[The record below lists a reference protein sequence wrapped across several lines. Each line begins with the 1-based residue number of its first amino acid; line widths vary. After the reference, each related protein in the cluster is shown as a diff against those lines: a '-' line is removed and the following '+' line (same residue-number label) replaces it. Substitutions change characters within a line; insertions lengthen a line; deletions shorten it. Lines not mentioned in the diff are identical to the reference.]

1 MLNGTKAVSLRW
13 AIPAAVAC
21 AAVSAALFAAQPAH
35 ADQVDEYNSSVP
47 VGNFSRIAGATALD
61 TNAKIVSKYIADQ
74 GANYDK
80 KNVILVTKDLYHDA
94 LSASA
99 LAGQLNC
106 PIVLTGSTKL
116 SAQSADAISGIN
128 GIKVSDKDKSPT
140 ALKALNKAQRKT
152 NKETNTTLTVWI
164 VGGEKVVY
172 KQVEKDLAE
181 LTQHTGVK
189 YEIKRIAGDYASDT
203 SLKVAETIESLKK
216 AKLADN
222 KKEFAGNAA
231 VEYKTCYVATSADYF
246 DALSISSMADA
257 GKTPIF
263 LTNSMNK
270 LDQKALDQIK
280 KDGYNAV
287 AIVGGPNAVDPSVD
301 AALRGAGVGVVTRV
315 FGETGY
321 DTSREFARTVV
332 NGRVDDHGNKVAS
345 NITLATGWGYQDAMS
360 AAPLAAKAG
369 SPVLIA
375 DDTNYTA
382 ALDVIKAMKDK
393 DLRIQKGTI
402 FGGKS
407 VVSETVRLAF
417 EDAISDLKVTLT
429 DADGKVMNAG
439 EDGDP
444 VSHMWFHNADLE
456 HKDAAQETVYFN
468 QKEGAWYL
476 VRATD
481 YTTLKDVMNK
491 ALKDVQKDT
500 LADYVVNLG
509 SGKDAV
515 SFNGYLLE
523 NGQKFAGVAG
533 DGHSADPGHDE
544 QLALKAKYKELKA
557 RAVAFQKLLKADLTE
572 QLYAQLDAFN
582 SDTYFGYLGTD
593 KGAQLKK
600 HFTDIKNIKEN
611 PAKDAKAKADALKT
625 AYTAVQGLLKEGSV
639 GGDLNAADDAV
650 AHDNLTAFATGNTIL
665 KAQNYSDQLDAVDY
679 LLHANADQA
688 KKQRWDDHTFKLAD
702 PTDPKTFAPCL
713 AYQYYTVKI
722 DGASAT
728 VKPTTAQVTAA
739 SQALTAAIDA
749 AKDTD
754 PMKFATYLDAKFV
767 GADTQFYK
775 ATDKA
780 RLLQG
785 VTTEDFF
792 KPEALVSHLP
802 ADVSS
807 ITFGVYKPQK

>member
-35 ADQVDEYNSSVP
+35 ADEYDSSVP

-128 GIKVSDKDKSPT
+128 GIKVSDKDLSPT
-140 ALKALNKAQRKT
+140 KIKDKNKVQRKT
-152 NKETNTTLTVWI
+152 NKDANTTLTVWI

-257 GKTPIF
+257 EKTPIF

-301 AALRGAGVGVVTRV
+301 AALRGAGVGIVTRV

-332 NGRVDDHGNKVAS
+332 NANNAKHTV
-345 NITLATGWGYQDAMS
+345 TLATGWGYQDAMS

-393 DLRIQKGTI
+393 DKRIQNGTI

-444 VSHMWFHNADLE
+444 VSHMWFHNAKLA
-456 HKDAAQETVYFN
+456 HKTDAQETVYFN

-481 YTTLKDVMNK
+481 YTTLKDVMNT
-491 ALKDVQKDT
+491 ALPGVQDNI

-515 SFNGYLLE
+515 SFNGYLLK

-533 DGHSADPGHDE
+533 DGHSANPGHDE
-544 QLALKAKYKELKA
+544 VLALKAKYKELDTRLK
-557 RAVAFQKLLKADLTE
+557 AFQKLLNAAVTP

-593 KGAQLKK
+593 KGAELKK
-600 HFTDIKNIKEN
+600 HFTNIKNIKEN
-611 PAKDAKAKADALKT
+611 PAKLPNVKDQELNAE
-625 AYTAVQGLLKEGSV
+625 YTAVHGLLKD
-639 GGDLNAADDAV
+639 GGTDAA
-650 AHDNLTAFATGNTIL
+650 NNTIL
-665 KAQNYSDQLDAVDY
+665 KAQNYQDQLDAVDY
-679 LLHANADQA
+679 SLHDYGKESHVDQA
-688 KKQRWDDHTFKLAD
+688 KKARWDKFTFKLAD
-702 PTDPKTFAPCL
+702 TTTFAPCL

-728 VKPTTAQVTAA
+728 VKPTTDQVTAA
-739 SQALTAAIDA
+739 KTALDGAIAAA
-749 AKDTD
+749 ANTD

-767 GADTQFYK
+767 GADTQFYN

>member
-21 AAVSAALFAAQPAH
+21 AAVSAALFAAQPAQ
-35 ADQVDEYNSSVP
+35 ADEYDSSVP

-74 GANYDK
+74 GTNYDK

-99 LAGQLNC
+99 LAGQLDC

-128 GIKVSDKDKSPT
+128 GLKVSDKDLSP
-140 ALKALNKAQRKT
+140 KQIKEHNKNQRKT
-152 NKETNTTLTVWI
+152 NKDANTTLTVWI

-181 LTQHTGVK
+181 LSKHTGVK

-216 AKLADN
+216 AQKADS
-222 KKEFAGNAA
+222 KKDFAGNAEA
-231 VEYKTCYVATSADYF
+231 QSKTCYVATSADYF
-246 DALSISSMADA
+246 DALSISSMADKE
-257 GKTPIF
+257 KTPIF

-280 KDGYNAV
+280 KDGYNTV
-287 AIVGGPNAVDPSVD
+287 TIVGGPNAVDSSVD
-301 AALRGAGVGVVTRV
+301 AALRSAGVGSVTRV

-332 NGRVDDHGNKVAS
+332 NAGQQK
-345 NITLATGWGYQDAMS
+345 ITLATGWGYQDAMS
-360 AAPLAAKAG
+360 AAPLAAKTG
-369 SPVLIA
+369 NPVLIA

-382 ALDVIKAMKDK
+382 ALDVVKAIKDK
-393 DLRIQKGTI
+393 DKSIESGTI

-417 EDAISDLKVTLT
+417 EDAISDLKVTLL
-429 DADGKVMNAG
+429 DADGNVINQG
-439 EDGDP
+439 GPEDKA
-444 VSHMWFHNADLE
+444 SHMWFRNADLK
-456 HKDAAQETVYFN
+456 HTTNNAQETVYFN

-481 YTTLKDVMNK
+481 YTTLSDVMNN
-491 ALKDVQKDT
+491 AVVNVETDT

-515 SFNGYLLE
+515 SFNGYLMK
-523 NGQKFAGVAG
+523 NGLQFKGVAG
-533 DGHSADPGHDE
+533 DGHSADPSHDE
-544 QLALKAKYKELKA
+544 QLALKAKYKELDTRLK
-557 RAVAFQKLLKADLTE
+557 AFQKLLTAEVTP

-582 SDTYFGYLGTD
+582 TDTYFGYLGDTNGG
-593 KGAQLKK
+593 KLKQL
-600 HFTDIKNIKEN
+600 FIDIKNIKEN
-611 PAKDAKAKADALKT
+611 PDKDAKAKAEGLKT
-625 AYTAVQGLLKEGSV
+625 AYTAVQGLLKD
-639 GGDLNAADDAV
+639 GGTDAA
-650 AHDNLTAFATGNTIL
+650 TNTIL
-665 KAQNYSDQLDAVDY
+665 KAQNYQDQLDAVDY
-679 LLHANADQA
+679 NLRGANDGTPE
-688 KKQRWDDHTFKLAD
+688 KTRWDKHTFKLAGN
-702 PTDPKTFAPCL
+702 PQTDKFVPCL

-728 VKPTTAQVTAA
+728 VKPTTDQVTAA
-739 SQALTAAIDA
+739 HNALDGAIAAA
-749 AKDTD
+749 AATD
-754 PMKFATYLDAKFV
+754 PMKFATYLAPKFV
-767 GADTQFYK
+767 GEDTQFYK
-775 ATDKA
+775 STDKA

>member
-21 AAVSAALFAAQPAH
+21 AAVSAALFAAQPAQ
-35 ADQVDEYNSSVP
+35 ADEYDSSVP
-47 VGNFSRIAGATALD
+47 VGNFSRIAGASALD
-61 TNAKIVSKYIADQ
+61 TNAKIVSKYVKDYA
-74 GANYDK
+74 ANYDK

-99 LAGQLNC
+99 LAGQLDC

-128 GIKVSDKDKSPT
+128 GLKVSDKDMSP
-140 ALKALNKAQRKT
+140 KQIKEHNKATRKA
-152 NKETNTTLTVWI
+152 NKDTNTTLTVWI

-181 LTQHTGVK
+181 LSKHTGVK

-216 AKLADN
+216 AQKADS
-222 KKEFAGNAA
+222 KKDFAGNAA

-280 KDGYNAV
+280 KDGYNSV
-287 AIVGGPNAVDPSVD
+287 TIVGGPNAVDSSVD
-301 AALRGAGVGVVTRV
+301 AALRNAGVGSVTRV

-332 NGRVDDHGNKVAS
+332 NAGKNK
-345 NITLATGWGYQDAMS
+345 ITLATGWGYQDAMS
-360 AAPLAAKAG
+360 AAPLAAKTG
-369 SPVLIA
+369 NPVLIA

-382 ALDVIKAMKDK
+382 ALDVVKAIKDK
-393 DLRIQKGTI
+393 DKSIESGTI

-417 EDAISDLKVTLT
+417 EDAISDLKVTLL
-429 DADGKVMNAG
+429 DADGNVMNAG

-444 VSHMWFHNADLE
+444 VSHMWFHNAALK
-456 HKDAAQETVYFN
+456 HTAGNQETVYFN

-481 YTTLKDVMNK
+481 YTTLKDVMNE

-523 NGQKFAGVAG
+523 TGQQFKGVAG

-544 QLALKAKYKELKA
+544 QLALKAKYKELKT

-582 SDTYFGYLGTD
+582 SDTYFKYLGDD
-593 KGAQLKK
+593 KGAQLKNR
-600 HFTDIKNIKEN
+600 FINIKNINEN
-611 PAKDAKAKADALKT
+611 VEKKAETKAADLKRE
-625 AYTAVQGLLKEGSV
+625 YTAVHELLKDGEV
-639 GGDLNAADDAV
+639 GDDLNAADADV
-650 AHDNLTAFATGNTIL
+650 ANTNLKNFAEANTIL
-665 KAQNYSDQLDAVDY
+665 KAQKYKDQLDAVDY
-679 LLHANADQA
+679 SLHANADQA
-688 KKQRWDDHTFKLAD
+688 KKALWDKFTFKLAE
-702 PTDPKTFAPCL
+702 PATAFAPCL

-728 VKPTTAQVTAA
+728 VKPTTDQVN
-739 SQALTAAIDA
+739 A
-749 AKDTD
+749 AKTALDGAIAAAANTD

>member
-21 AAVSAALFAAQPAH
+21 AAVSAALFAAQPAQ
-35 ADQVDEYNSSVP
+35 ADEYDSSVP
-47 VGNFSRIAGATALD
+47 VGNFSRIAGASALD
-61 TNAKIVSKYIADQ
+61 TNAKIVSKYVKDYA
-74 GANYDK
+74 ANYDK

-99 LAGQLNC
+99 LAGQLDC

-128 GIKVSDKDKSPT
+128 GLKVSDKDMSP
-140 ALKALNKAQRKT
+140 KQIKEHNKATRKA
-152 NKETNTTLTVWI
+152 NKDTNTTLTVWI

-181 LTQHTGVK
+181 LSKHTGVK

-216 AKLADN
+216 AQKADS
-222 KKEFAGNAA
+222 KKDFAGNAA

-280 KDGYNAV
+280 KDGYNSV
-287 AIVGGPNAVDPSVD
+287 TIVGGPNAVDSSVD
-301 AALRGAGVGVVTRV
+301 AALRNAGVGSVTRV

-332 NGRVDDHGNKVAS
+332 NAGQQK
-345 NITLATGWGYQDAMS
+345 ITLATGWGYQDAMS
-360 AAPLAAKAG
+360 AAPLAAKTG
-369 SPVLIA
+369 NPVLIA

-382 ALDVIKAMKDK
+382 ALDVVKAIKDK
-393 DLRIQKGTI
+393 DKSIESGTI

-417 EDAISDLKVTLT
+417 EDAISDLKVTLL
-429 DADGKVMNAG
+429 DADGNVMNAG

-444 VSHMWFHNADLE
+444 VSHMWFRNKDLT
-456 HKDAAQETVYFN
+456 HTKTAQETVYFN

-476 VRATD
+476 LRATD
-481 YTTLKDVMNK
+481 YTTLKDVMEK

-515 SFNGYLLE
+515 SFNGYLLD
-523 NGQKFAGVAG
+523 NAQQFKGVAG

-544 QLALKAKYKELKA
+544 QLALKAKYKELKTS
-557 RAVAFQKLLKADLTE
+557 AVKFQKLLKATVSE

-582 SDTYFGYLGTD
+582 TDTYFKYLGDD
-593 KGAQLKK
+593 KGAELKT
-600 HFTDIKNIKEN
+600 HFVNIKNIKEN
-611 PAKDAKAKADALKT
+611 VEKVAATKARELNT
-625 AYTAVQGLLKEGSV
+625 EYTKVQDLLKD
-639 GGDLNAADDAV
+639 GGAGDDLNASDATV
-650 AHDNLTAFATGNTIL
+650 ANTNLKAFAEANTIL
-665 KAQNYSDQLDAVDY
+665 KAQNFKDQLDAVDY
-679 LLHANADQA
+679 SLHGDSA
-688 KKQRWDDHTFKLAD
+688 KKADWDKHTFKLEAS
-702 PTDPKTFAPCL
+702 TTFAPCL

-739 SQALTAAIDA
+739 SEALTKAIAAA
-749 AKDTD
+749 ANTD
-754 PMKFATYLDAKFV
+754 PMKFATYLAPKFV
-767 GADTQFYK
+767 GTDTQFYK

>member
-21 AAVSAALFAAQPAH
+21 AAVSAALFAAQPAQ
-35 ADQVDEYNSSVP
+35 ADEYDSSVP

-61 TNAKIVSKYIADQ
+61 TNAKIVSKYIEAY
-74 GANYDK
+74 GANYDRQ
-80 KNVILVTKDLYHDA
+80 NVILVTKDLYHDA

-128 GIKVSDKDKSPT
+128 NLKVSDKDMSPKQIKEWNNT
-140 ALKALNKAQRKT
+140 KRKENKDA
-152 NKETNTTLTVWI
+152 NTTLTVWI

-203 SLKVAETIESLKK
+203 SLKVAETIDSLKK
-216 AKLADN
+216 AQKTDS
-222 KKEFAGNAA
+222 KKDFAGNAA
-231 VEYKTCYVATSADYF
+231 VEYKTFYVATSADYF
-246 DALSISSMADA
+246 DALSIFSMADA

-280 KDGYNAV
+280 KDGYNSV
-287 AIVGGPNAVDPSVD
+287 TIVGGPNAVDTSVD
-301 AALRGAGVGVVTRV
+301 AALRGVGVGSVIRV

-321 DTSREFARTVV
+321 DTSCEFARTVV
-332 NGRVDDHGNKVAS
+332 NGKVDDGSNKVAS

-360 AAPLAAKAG
+360 AAPLAAKTG
-369 SPVLIA
+369 NPVLIA

-382 ALDVIKAMKDK
+382 ALDVVKAIKDK
-393 DLRIQKGTI
+393 DKRIESGTI

-429 DADGKVMNAG
+429 DADGNVMNAG

-444 VSHMWFHNADLE
+444 VSHMWFRNTELTHTTT
-456 HKDAAQETVYFN
+456 AQETVYFN

-476 VRATD
+476 VRSTD
-481 YTTLKDVMNK
+481 YTTLKDVMEK

-515 SFNGYLLE
+515 SFNGYLLD
-523 NGQKFAGVAG
+523 NAQQFKGVAG

-544 QLALKAKYKELKA
+544 QLALKAKYKELDTRLK
-557 RAVAFQKLLKADLTE
+557 AFQKLLTADVTP

-582 SDTYFGYLGTD
+582 SDTYFGYLGD
-593 KGAQLKK
+593 VKGAVLKQL
-600 HFTDIKNIKEN
+600 FVDIKNINEN
-611 PAKDAKAKADALKT
+611 PALTTDDKTGKLRAKYKKVQDALKD
-625 AYTAVQGLLKEGSV
+625 
-639 GGDLNAADDAV
+639 GGTEAA
-650 AHDNLTAFATGNTIL
+650 TNTIL
-665 KAQNYSDQLDAVDY
+665 KAQNYQDQLDAVDY
-679 LLHANADQA
+679 SLHGANDGTPE
-688 KKQRWDDHTFKLAD
+688 KTRWEKHTFKLAAS
-702 PTDPKTFAPCL
+702 TAFVPCL

-728 VKPTTAQVTAA
+728 VKPTTEQVTAA
-739 SQALTAAIDA
+739 HDALEKAINAAA
-749 AKDTD
+749 NTD

-767 GADTQFYK
+767 GTDTQFYK

>member
-35 ADQVDEYNSSVP
+35 ADEYDSSVP

-128 GIKVSDKDKSPT
+128 GIKVSDKDLSPT
-140 ALKALNKAQRKT
+140 QIKDKNKVQRKT
-152 NKETNTTLTVWI
+152 NKDANTTLTVWI

-257 GKTPIF
+257 EKTPIF

-301 AALRGAGVGVVTRV
+301 AALRGAGVGIVTRV

-332 NGRVDDHGNKVAS
+332 NANNAKHTV
-345 NITLATGWGYQDAMS
+345 TLATGWGYQDAMS

-393 DLRIQKGTI
+393 DKRIQNGTI

-444 VSHMWFHNADLE
+444 VSHMWFHNAKLA
-456 HKDAAQETVYFN
+456 HKTDAQETVYFN

-481 YTTLKDVMNK
+481 YTTLKDVMNT
-491 ALKDVQKDT
+491 ALPGVQDNI

-533 DGHSADPGHDE
+533 DGHSANPGHDE
-544 QLALKAKYKELKA
+544 VLALKAKYKELDTRLK
-557 RAVAFQKLLKADLTE
+557 AFQKLLNAAVTP

-593 KGAQLKK
+593 KGAELKK
-600 HFTDIKNIKEN
+600 HFTNIKNIKEN
-611 PAKDAKAKADALKT
+611 PAKLPNVKDQELNAE
-625 AYTAVQGLLKEGSV
+625 YTAVHGLLKD
-639 GGDLNAADDAV
+639 GGTDAA
-650 AHDNLTAFATGNTIL
+650 NNTIL
-665 KAQNYSDQLDAVDY
+665 KAQNYQDQLDAVDY
-679 LLHANADQA
+679 SLHDYGKEPHVDQA
-688 KKQRWDDHTFKLAD
+688 KKARWDKFTFKLAD
-702 PTDPKTFAPCL
+702 TTTFAPCL

-728 VKPTTAQVTAA
+728 VKPTTDQVTAA
-739 SQALTAAIDA
+739 KTALDGAIAAA
-749 AKDTD
+749 ANTD

>member
-21 AAVSAALFAAQPAH
+21 AAVSAALFAAQPAQ
-35 ADQVDEYNSSVP
+35 ADEYDSSVP
-47 VGNFSRIAGATALD
+47 VGNFSRIAGASALD
-61 TNAKIVSKYIADQ
+61 TNAKIVSKYVKDYA
-74 GANYDK
+74 ANYDK

-99 LAGQLNC
+99 LAGQLDC

-128 GIKVSDKDKSPT
+128 GLKVSDKDMSP
-140 ALKALNKAQRKT
+140 KRIKEHNKATRKA
-152 NKETNTTLTVWI
+152 NKDTNTTLTVWI

-181 LTQHTGVK
+181 LSKHTGVK

-216 AKLADN
+216 AALADN
-222 KKEFAGNAA
+222 KKEFAGNAEA
-231 VEYKTCYVATSADYF
+231 QYKTCYVATSADYF

-280 KDGYNAV
+280 KDGYNTV
-287 AIVGGPNAVDPSVD
+287 TIVGGPNAVDSSVD
-301 AALRGAGVGVVTRV
+301 AALRNAGVGSVTRV

-332 NGRVDDHGNKVAS
+332 NAGQQK
-345 NITLATGWGYQDAMS
+345 ITLATGWGYQDAMS
-360 AAPLAAKAG
+360 AAPLAAKTG
-369 SPVLIA
+369 NPVLIA

-382 ALDVIKAMKDK
+382 ALDVVKAIKDK
-393 DLRIQKGTI
+393 DKSIESGTI

-417 EDAISDLKVTLT
+417 EDAISDLKVTLL
-429 DADGKVMNAG
+429 DADGNVMNAG

-444 VSHMWFHNADLE
+444 VSHMWFRNKDLK
-456 HKDAAQETVYFN
+456 HTDTAQETVYFN

-481 YTTLKDVMNK
+481 YTTLKDVMEK

-523 NGQKFAGVAG
+523 NGQKFKGVAH

-544 QLALKAKYKELKA
+544 QLALKAQYKELKT
-557 RAVAFQKLLKADLTE
+557 RAVAFQKLLKAKVTE
-572 QLYAQLDAFN
+572 QLFAQLDAFN

-593 KGAQLKK
+593 KGAELKT
-600 HFTDIKNIKEN
+600 HFVNIKNIKEN
-611 PAKDAKAKADALKT
+611 PEKDAPEKT
-625 AYTAVQGLLKEGSV
+625 KELTGEYKKVQELLKDGGE
-639 GGDLNAADDAV
+639 GGDLNPEKEVD
-650 AHDNLTAFATGNTIL
+650 AHDNLTAFAKANTIL
-665 KAQNYSDQLDAVDY
+665 KAQNYEDQLDTVDY
-679 LLHANADQA
+679 LLHNNADQA
-688 KKQRWDDHTFKLAD
+688 KKERWNKHTFTLETPAD
-702 PTDPKTFAPCL
+702 PVKTFAPCL

-728 VKPTTAQVTAA
+728 VKPTPAQVTAA
-739 SQALTAAIDA
+739 SEALTKAIDA
-749 AKDTD
+749 AKGTD
-754 PMKFATYLDAKFV
+754 PMKFATYLADKFV
-767 GADTQFYK
+767 GNDTQFYK
-775 ATDKA
+775 AKDKA

-785 VTTEDFF
+785 VTSEDFF

>member
-21 AAVSAALFAAQPAH
+21 AAVSAALFAAQPAQ
-35 ADQVDEYNSSVP
+35 ADEYDSSVP

-61 TNAKIVSKYIADQ
+61 TNAKIVSKYIHDQ
-74 GANYDK
+74 GTNYDK

-128 GIKVSDKDKSPT
+128 GLKVSDKDLNPVQ
-140 ALKALNKAQRKT
+140 LKQHNKDTRKA
-152 NKETNTTLTVWI
+152 NKDTNTTLTVWI

-181 LTQHTGVK
+181 LTKHTGVK

-216 AKLADN
+216 AQKADS
-222 KKEFAGNAA
+222 KKDFAGNAA
-231 VEYKTCYVATSADYF
+231 VESKTCYVATSADYF
-246 DALSISSMADA
+246 DALSISSMADSE
-257 GKTPIF
+257 KTPIF

-280 KDGYNAV
+280 KDGYNSV
-287 AIVGGPNAVDPSVD
+287 TIVGGPNAVDSSVD
-301 AALRGAGVGVVTRV
+301 AALRGVGVGSVTRV

-332 NGRVDDHGNKVAS
+332 NGVKHAQ
-345 NITLATGWGYQDAMS
+345 ITLATGWGYQDAMS
-360 AAPLAAKAG
+360 AAPIAANAG
-369 SPVLIA
+369 NPVLIA

-382 ALDVIKAMKDK
+382 ALEVVKAMKDK
-393 DLRIQKGTI
+393 DMRIQKGTI

-429 DADGKVMNAG
+429 DADGNVMNAG

-444 VSHMWFHNADLE
+444 VSHMWFLNQDLT
-456 HKDAAQETVYFN
+456 HTATAQETVYFN

-515 SFNGYLLE
+515 SFNGYLLD
-523 NGQKFAGVAG
+523 NAQQFKGVAG

-544 QLALKAKYKELKA
+544 QLALKAQYKELKT
-557 RAVAFQKLLKADLTE
+557 RAVAFQKLLQAKVTP

-582 SDTYFGYLGTD
+582 SDTYFGYLGND
-593 KGAQLKK
+593 KGAALKQL
-600 HFTDIKNIKEN
+600 FVDIKNIKEN
-611 PAKDAKAKADALKT
+611 PELKTAEKAGKLSDKYTKVQDALKD
-625 AYTAVQGLLKEGSV
+625 GGV
-639 GGDLNAADDAV
+639 GGDLNADDAAV
-650 AHDNLTAFATGNTIL
+650 ANTNLKAFAEANTIL
-665 KAQNYSDQLDAVDY
+665 KAQNYKDQLDAVDY
-679 LLHANADQA
+679 SLHGDASKKADWE
-688 KKQRWDDHTFKLAD
+688 KHTFKLEASD
-702 PTDPKTFAPCL
+702 AFVPCL

-728 VKPTTAQVTAA
+728 VKPTTEQVTAA
-739 SQALTAAIDA
+739 HDALQKAIDA
-749 AKDTD
+749 AANTD

>member
-21 AAVSAALFAAQPAH
+21 AAVSAALFAAQPAQ
-35 ADQVDEYNSSVP
+35 ADDYDSSVP

-61 TNAKIVSKYIADQ
+61 TNAKIVSKYIEDY

-99 LAGQLNC
+99 LAGQLDC

-128 GIKVSDKDKSPT
+128 GLKVSDKDMNPVQ
-140 ALKALNKAQRKT
+140 LKQHNKDTRKA
-152 NKETNTTLTVWI
+152 NKDANTTLTVWI

-181 LTQHTGVK
+181 LTKHTGVK

-216 AKLADN
+216 AALADN
-222 KKEFAGNAA
+222 KKEFAGNAEA
-231 VEYKTCYVATSADYF
+231 QYKTCYVATSADYF

-280 KDGYNAV
+280 KDGYNSV
-287 AIVGGPNAVDPSVD
+287 TIVGGPNAVDSSVD
-301 AALRGAGVGVVTRV
+301 AALRNAGVGSVTRV

-332 NGRVDDHGNKVAS
+332 NAGKNK
-345 NITLATGWGYQDAMS
+345 ITLATGWGYQDAMS
-360 AAPLAAKAG
+360 AAPLAAKTG
-369 SPVLIA
+369 NPVLIA

-382 ALDVIKAMKDK
+382 ALDVVKAIKDK
-393 DLRIQKGTI
+393 DKSIESGTI

-417 EDAISDLKVTLT
+417 EDAISDLKVTLL
-429 DADGKVMNAG
+429 DADGNVMNAG

-444 VSHMWFHNADLE
+444 VSHMWFHNAALK
-456 HKDAAQETVYFN
+456 HTAGNQETVYFN

-481 YTTLKDVMNK
+481 YTTLKDVMNE

-523 NGQKFAGVAG
+523 NGLQFKGVAG

-544 QLALKAKYKELKA
+544 QLALKAKYKELDTRLK
-557 RAVAFQKLLKADLTE
+557 AFQKLLTAEVTP

-582 SDTYFGYLGTD
+582 SDTYFGYLGDD
-593 KGAQLKK
+593 KGAQLKT
-600 HFTDIKNIKEN
+600 HFINIKNIKEN
-611 PAKDAKAKADALKT
+611 AEKVAAKKAEELKT
-625 AYTAVQGLLKEGSV
+625 EYIEVQKLLKD
-639 GGDLNAADDAV
+639 GGTEADQ
-650 AHDNLTAFATGNTIL
+650 NTIL
-665 KAQNYSDQLDAVDY
+665 KAQKYQDQLDAVDY
-679 LLHANADQA
+679 SLHNNADQG
-688 KKQRWDDHTFKLAD
+688 KKARWDAHTFKLEAS
-702 PTDPKTFAPCL
+702 TAFAPCL

-739 SQALTAAIDA
+739 SEALTKAIDA
-749 AKDTD
+749 AKGTD
-754 PMKFATYLDAKFV
+754 PMKFATYLADKFV
-767 GADTQFYK
+767 GNDTQFYK
-775 ATDKA
+775 STDKA

>member
-1 MLNGTKAVSLRW
+1 M
-13 AIPAAVAC
+13 
-21 AAVSAALFAAQPAH
+21 
-35 ADQVDEYNSSVP
+35 
-47 VGNFSRIAGATALD
+47 
-61 TNAKIVSKYIADQ
+61 
-74 GANYDK
+74 
-80 KNVILVTKDLYHDA
+80 TKDLYHDA

-99 LAGQLNC
+99 LAGQLDC

-128 GIKVSDKDKSPT
+128 GIKVSDKDLSPT
-140 ALKALNKAQRKT
+140 QIKDKNKVQRKT
-152 NKETNTTLTVWI
+152 NKDTNTTLTVWI

-181 LTQHTGVK
+181 LSKHTGVK

-216 AKLADN
+216 AALADN
-222 KKEFAGNAA
+222 KKEFAGNAEA
-231 VEYKTCYVATSADYF
+231 QYKTCYVATSADYF

-280 KDGYNAV
+280 KDGYNSV
-287 AIVGGPNAVDPSVD
+287 TIVGGPNAVDSSVD
-301 AALRGAGVGVVTRV
+301 AALRGVGVGSVTRV

-332 NGRVDDHGNKVAS
+332 NAGKNK
-345 NITLATGWGYQDAMS
+345 ITLATGWGYQDAMS
-360 AAPLAAKAG
+360 AAPLAAKTG
-369 SPVLIA
+369 NPVLIA

-382 ALDVIKAMKDK
+382 ALDVVKAIKDK
-393 DLRIQKGTI
+393 DKSIESGTI

-444 VSHMWFHNADLE
+444 VSHMWFHNAKLA
-456 HKDAAQETVYFN
+456 HKTDAQETVYFN

-481 YTTLKDVMNK
+481 YTTLKDVMNT
-491 ALKDVQKDT
+491 ALPGVQDNI

-533 DGHSADPGHDE
+533 DGHSANPGHDE
-544 QLALKAKYKELKA
+544 VLALKAKYKELDTRLK
-557 RAVAFQKLLKADLTE
+557 AFQKLLNAAVTP

-593 KGAQLKK
+593 KGAELKK
-600 HFTDIKNIKEN
+600 HFTNIKNIKEN
-611 PAKDAKAKADALKT
+611 PAKLPNVKDQELNAE
-625 AYTAVQGLLKEGSV
+625 YTAVHGLLKD
-639 GGDLNAADDAV
+639 GGTDAA
-650 AHDNLTAFATGNTIL
+650 NKTIL
-665 KAQNYSDQLDAVDY
+665 KAQNYQDQLDAVDY
-679 LLHANADQA
+679 SLHDYGKEPKVDQA
-688 KKQRWDDHTFKLAD
+688 KKARWDKFTFKLAD
-702 PTDPKTFAPCL
+702 TTTFAPCL

-728 VKPTTAQVTAA
+728 VKPTTDQVTAA
-739 SQALTAAIDA
+739 KTALDGAIAAA
-749 AKDTD
+749 ANTD

>member
-21 AAVSAALFAAQPAH
+21 AAVSAALFAAQPAQ
-35 ADQVDEYNSSVP
+35 ADEYDSSVP
-47 VGNFSRIAGATALD
+47 VGNFSRIAGASALD
-61 TNAKIVSKYIADQ
+61 TNAKIVSKYVKDYA
-74 GANYDK
+74 ANYDK

-99 LAGQLNC
+99 LAGQLDC

-128 GIKVSDKDKSPT
+128 GLKVSDKDMSP
-140 ALKALNKAQRKT
+140 KQIKEHNKATRKA
-152 NKETNTTLTVWI
+152 NKDTNTTLTVWI

-181 LTQHTGVK
+181 LSKHTGVK

-216 AKLADN
+216 AQKADS
-222 KKEFAGNAA
+222 KKDFAGNAA

-280 KDGYNAV
+280 KDGYNSV
-287 AIVGGPNAVDPSVD
+287 TIVGGPNAVDSSVD
-301 AALRGAGVGVVTRV
+301 AALRGVGVGSVTRV

-332 NGRVDDHGNKVAS
+332 NAGKNK
-345 NITLATGWGYQDAMS
+345 ITLATGWGYQDAMS
-360 AAPLAAKAG
+360 AAPLAAKTG
-369 SPVLIA
+369 NPVLIA

-382 ALDVIKAMKDK
+382 ALDVVKAIKDK
-393 DLRIQKGTI
+393 DKSIESGTI

-429 DADGKVMNAG
+429 DADGNVMNAG

-444 VSHMWFHNADLE
+444 VSHMWFHNADLA
-456 HKDAAQETVYFN
+456 HTTTAQETVYFN

-523 NGQKFAGVAG
+523 TGQQFKGVAG

-544 QLALKAKYKELKA
+544 QLALKAKYKELKT

-582 SDTYFGYLGTD
+582 SDTYFKYLGDD

-600 HFTDIKNIKEN
+600 CFINIKNINEN
-611 PAKDAKAKADALKT
+611 VEKKAETKAADLKRE
-625 AYTAVQGLLKEGSV
+625 YTAVHELLKDGEV
-639 GGDLNAADDAV
+639 GDDLNASDATV
-650 AHDNLTAFATGNTIL
+650 ANTNLKAFAEANTIL
-665 KAQNYSDQLDAVDY
+665 KAQKYKDQLDAVDY
-679 LLHANADQA
+679 SLHANADQA
-688 KKQRWDDHTFKLAD
+688 KKALWDKFTFKLAE
-702 PTDPKTFAPCL
+702 PATAFAPCL

-728 VKPTTAQVTAA
+728 VKPTTDQVN
-739 SQALTAAIDA
+739 A
-749 AKDTD
+749 AKTALDGAIAAAANTD

>member
-21 AAVSAALFAAQPAH
+21 AAVSAALFAAQPAQ
-35 ADQVDEYNSSVP
+35 ADEYDSSVP

-128 GIKVSDKDKSPT
+128 GLTVSDKDLTPKQI
-140 ALKALNKAQRKT
+140 KEHNKNKRKT
-152 NKETNTTLTVWI
+152 NKDANTTLTVWI

-181 LTQHTGVK
+181 LTKHTGVK

-216 AKLADN
+216 AQKADN
-222 KKEFAGNAA
+222 KKDVAGNAA

-332 NGRVDDHGNKVAS
+332 NGKVDNHGIKVAS

-382 ALDVIKAMKDK
+382 ALDVIKAMKNK
-393 DLRIQKGTI
+393 DLRIQGGTI

-417 EDAISDLKVTLT
+417 EDAISDLKVTLL
-429 DADGKVMNAG
+429 DADGNVINQG
-439 EDGDP
+439 GPEDKA
-444 VSHMWFHNADLE
+444 SHMWFRNADLK
-456 HKDAAQETVYFN
+456 HTTNAQETVYFN

-481 YTTLKDVMNK
+481 YTTLSDVMNN
-491 ALKDVQKDT
+491 AVVNVETDT

-515 SFNGYLLE
+515 SFNGYLLD
-523 NGQKFAGVAG
+523 NALQFKGVAG
-533 DGHSADPGHDE
+533 DGHSANPGHDE
-544 QLALKAKYKELKA
+544 QLALRAKYKELDTRLK
-557 RAVAFQKLLKADLTE
+557 AFQKLLTAEVKPE
-572 QLYAQLDAFN
+572 LYAQLDAFN
-582 SDTYFGYLGTD
+582 SDTYFGYLGD
-593 KGAQLKK
+593 VKGAALKQL
-600 HFTDIKNIKEN
+600 FVDIKNINEN
-611 PAKDAKAKADALKT
+611 PAMDADAKANGLKIKYKAVQDALKD
-625 AYTAVQGLLKEGSV
+625 
-639 GGDLNAADDAV
+639 GG
-650 AHDNLTAFATGNTIL
+650 TEATTNTIL
-665 KAQNYSDQLDAVDY
+665 KAQNYQDQLDAVDY
-679 LLHANADQA
+679 SLHAEAVKPDDQHPDA
-688 KKQRWDDHTFKLAD
+688 GKKKRWNDHTFKLAD
-702 PTDPKTFAPCL
+702 STAFAPCL

-739 SQALTAAIDA
+739 SEALTKAIAAA
-749 AKDTD
+749 ANTD
-754 PMKFATYLDAKFV
+754 PMKFATYLAPKFV
-767 GADTQFYK
+767 GTDTQFYK

>member
-21 AAVSAALFAAQPAH
+21 AAVSAALFAAQPAQ
-35 ADQVDEYNSSVP
+35 ADEYDSSVP
-47 VGNFSRIAGATALD
+47 VGNFSRIAGASALD
-61 TNAKIVSKYIADQ
+61 TNAKIVSKYVKDYA
-74 GANYDK
+74 ANYDK

-99 LAGQLNC
+99 LAGQLDC

-128 GIKVSDKDKSPT
+128 GLKVSDKDMSP
-140 ALKALNKAQRKT
+140 KQIKEHNKATRKA
-152 NKETNTTLTVWI
+152 NKDTNTTLTVWI

-181 LTQHTGVK
+181 LTKHTGVK

-216 AKLADN
+216 AQKADS
-222 KKEFAGNAA
+222 KKDFAGNAA

-280 KDGYNAV
+280 KDGYNSV
-287 AIVGGPNAVDPSVD
+287 TIVGGPNAVDSSVD
-301 AALRGAGVGVVTRV
+301 AALRGVGVGSVTRV

-332 NGRVDDHGNKVAS
+332 NAGKNK
-345 NITLATGWGYQDAMS
+345 ITLATGWGYQDAMS
-360 AAPLAAKAG
+360 AAPLAAKTG
-369 SPVLIA
+369 NPVLIA

-382 ALDVIKAMKDK
+382 ALDVVKAIKDK
-393 DLRIQKGTI
+393 DKSIESGTI

-417 EDAISDLKVTLT
+417 EDAISDLKVTLL
-429 DADGKVMNAG
+429 DADGNVMNAG

-444 VSHMWFHNADLE
+444 VSHMWFLNKGLKHTDT
-456 HKDAAQETVYFN
+456 AQETVYFN

-481 YTTLKDVMNK
+481 YTTLKDVMNN
-491 ALKDVQKDT
+491 ALTGVQDNT

-515 SFNGYLLE
+515 SFNGYLLDHAL
-523 NGQKFAGVAG
+523 QFKGVAG
-533 DGHSADPGHDE
+533 DGHSANPGHDE
-544 QLALKAKYKELKA
+544 QLALRAKYKELDTRLK
-557 RAVAFQKLLKADLTE
+557 AFQKLLTAEVTP

-582 SDTYFGYLGTD
+582 TDTYFGYLGD
-593 KGAQLKK
+593 VKGAELKQL
-600 HFTDIKNIKEN
+600 FVDIKNIKEN
-611 PAKDAKAKADALKT
+611 PELKTGEKTGKLTEKYKKVQDALKD
-625 AYTAVQGLLKEGSV
+625 
-639 GGDLNAADDAV
+639 GGTEAA
-650 AHDNLTAFATGNTIL
+650 NNTIL
-665 KAQNYSDQLDAVDY
+665 KAQNYQDQLDAVDY
-679 LLHANADQA
+679 SLYAEAVKPDDQHPDA
-688 KKQRWDDHTFKLAD
+688 GKKKRWNDHTFKLAD
-702 PTDPKTFAPCL
+702 STAFAPCL

-728 VKPTTAQVTAA
+728 VKPTTDQVTAA
-739 SQALTAAIDA
+739 HNALDGAIAAA
-749 AKDTD
+749 AATD
-754 PMKFATYLDAKFV
+754 PMKFATYLAPKFV
-767 GADTQFYK
+767 GEDTQFYK

>member
-21 AAVSAALFAAQPAH
+21 AAVSAALFAAQPAQ
-35 ADQVDEYNSSVP
+35 ADEYDSSVP

-61 TNAKIVSKYIADQ
+61 TNAKIVSKYIEAY
-74 GANYDK
+74 GANYDRQ
-80 KNVILVTKDLYHDA
+80 NVILVTKDLYHDA

-128 GIKVSDKDKSPT
+128 NLKVSDKDMSPKQIKEWNNT
-140 ALKALNKAQRKT
+140 KRKENKDA
-152 NKETNTTLTVWI
+152 NTTLTVWI

-203 SLKVAETIESLKK
+203 SLKVAETIDSLKK
-216 AKLADN
+216 AQKTDS
-222 KKEFAGNAA
+222 KKDFAGNAA
-231 VEYKTCYVATSADYF
+231 VEYKTFYVATSADYF
-246 DALSISSMADA
+246 DALSIFSMADA

-280 KDGYNAV
+280 KDGYNSV
-287 AIVGGPNAVDPSVD
+287 TIVGGPNAVDTSVD
-301 AALRGAGVGVVTRV
+301 AALRGVGVGSVIRV

-321 DTSREFARTVV
+321 DTSCEFARTVV
-332 NGRVDDHGNKVAS
+332 NGKVDDGSNKVAS

-360 AAPLAAKAG
+360 AAPLAAKTG
-369 SPVLIA
+369 NPVLIA

-382 ALDVIKAMKDK
+382 ALDVVKAIKDK
-393 DLRIQKGTI
+393 DKRIESGTI

-429 DADGKVMNAG
+429 DADGNVMNAG

-444 VSHMWFHNADLE
+444 VSHMWFRNTELTHTTT
-456 HKDAAQETVYFN
+456 AQETVYFN

-476 VRATD
+476 VRSTD
-481 YTTLKDVMNK
+481 YTTLKDVMEK

-515 SFNGYLLE
+515 SFNGYLLD
-523 NGQKFAGVAG
+523 NAQQFKGVAG

-544 QLALKAKYKELKA
+544 QLALKAKYKELDTRLK
-557 RAVAFQKLLKADLTE
+557 AFQKLLTADVTP

-582 SDTYFGYLGTD
+582 SDTYFGYLGD
-593 KGAQLKK
+593 VKGAVLKQL
-600 HFTDIKNIKEN
+600 FVDIKNINEN
-611 PAKDAKAKADALKT
+611 PALTTDDKTGKLRAKYKKVQDALKD
-625 AYTAVQGLLKEGSV
+625 
-639 GGDLNAADDAV
+639 GGTEAA
-650 AHDNLTAFATGNTIL
+650 TNTIL
-665 KAQNYSDQLDAVDY
+665 KAQNYQDQLDAVDY
-679 LLHANADQA
+679 SLHGDSA
-688 KKQRWDDHTFKLAD
+688 KKADWDKHTFKLEAS
-702 PTDPKTFAPCL
+702 TTFVPCL

-728 VKPTTAQVTAA
+728 VKPTTEQVTAA
-739 SQALTAAIDA
+739 HDALQKAIDA
-749 AKDTD
+749 AANTD

>member
-35 ADQVDEYNSSVP
+35 ADEYDSSVP

-128 GIKVSDKDKSPT
+128 GIKVSDKDLSPT
-140 ALKALNKAQRKT
+140 QIKDKNKVQRKT
-152 NKETNTTLTVWI
+152 NKDANTTLTVWI

-257 GKTPIF
+257 EKTPIF

-270 LDQKALDQIK
+270 LDQKALNQIK

-301 AALRGAGVGVVTRV
+301 AALRGAGVGIVTRV

-332 NGRVDDHGNKVAS
+332 NANNAKHTV
-345 NITLATGWGYQDAMS
+345 TLATGWGYQDAMS
-360 AAPLAAKAG
+360 AAPLAAKTG
-369 SPVLIA
+369 NPVLIA

-393 DLRIQKGTI
+393 DKRIQNGTI

-444 VSHMWFHNADLE
+444 VSHMWFHNAKLA
-456 HKDAAQETVYFN
+456 HKTDAQETVYFN

-481 YTTLKDVMNK
+481 YTTLKDVMNT
-491 ALKDVQKDT
+491 ALPGVQDNI

-533 DGHSADPGHDE
+533 DGHSANPGHDE
-544 QLALKAKYKELKA
+544 VLALKAKYKELDTRLK
-557 RAVAFQKLLKADLTE
+557 AFQKLLNAAVTP

-593 KGAQLKK
+593 KGAELKK
-600 HFTDIKNIKEN
+600 HFTNIKNIKEN
-611 PAKDAKAKADALKT
+611 PAKLPNVKDQELNAE
-625 AYTAVQGLLKEGSV
+625 YTAVHGLLKD
-639 GGDLNAADDAV
+639 GGTDAA
-650 AHDNLTAFATGNTIL
+650 NNTIL
-665 KAQNYSDQLDAVDY
+665 KAQNYQDQLDAVDY
-679 LLHANADQA
+679 SLHDYGKESNVDQA
-688 KKQRWDDHTFKLAD
+688 KKARWDKFTFKLAD
-702 PTDPKTFAPCL
+702 TTTFAPCL

-728 VKPTTAQVTAA
+728 VKPTTDQVTAA
-739 SQALTAAIDA
+739 KTALDGAIAAA
-749 AKDTD
+749 ANTD

>member
-21 AAVSAALFAAQPAH
+21 AAVSAALFAAQPAQ
-35 ADQVDEYNSSVP
+35 ADEYDSSVP
-47 VGNFSRIAGATALD
+47 VGNFSRIAGASALD
-61 TNAKIVSKYIADQ
+61 TNAKIVSKYVKDYA
-74 GANYDK
+74 ANYDK

-99 LAGQLNC
+99 LAGQLDC

-128 GIKVSDKDKSPT
+128 GLKVSDKDLSP
-140 ALKALNKAQRKT
+140 KQIKEHNKATRKA
-152 NKETNTTLTVWI
+152 NKDTNTTLTVWI

-181 LTQHTGVK
+181 LSKHTGVK

-216 AKLADN
+216 AALADN
-222 KKEFAGNAA
+222 KKEFAGNAEA
-231 VEYKTCYVATSADYF
+231 QYKTCYVATSADYF

-280 KDGYNAV
+280 KDGYNSV
-287 AIVGGPNAVDPSVD
+287 TIVGGPNAVDSSVD
-301 AALRGAGVGVVTRV
+301 AALRNAGVGSVTRV

-332 NGRVDDHGNKVAS
+332 NAGQQK
-345 NITLATGWGYQDAMS
+345 ITLATGWGYQDAMS
-360 AAPLAAKAG
+360 AAPLAAKTG
-369 SPVLIA
+369 NPVLIA

-382 ALDVIKAMKDK
+382 ALDVVKAIKDK
-393 DLRIQKGTI
+393 DKSIESGTI

-417 EDAISDLKVTLT
+417 EDAISDLKVTLL
-429 DADGKVMNAG
+429 DADGNVMNAG

-444 VSHMWFHNADLE
+444 VSHMWFRNKDLT
-456 HKDAAQETVYFN
+456 HTGTAQETVYFN

-476 VRATD
+476 VRATN
-481 YTTLKDVMNK
+481 YTTLKDVMEK

-515 SFNGYLLE
+515 SFNGYLLD
-523 NGQKFAGVAG
+523 NALQFKGVAG
-533 DGHSADPGHDE
+533 DGHSANPGHDE
-544 QLALKAKYKELKA
+544 QLALRAKYKELDTRLK
-557 RAVAFQKLLKADLTE
+557 AFQKLLTAEVKPE
-572 QLYAQLDAFN
+572 LYAQLDAFN
-582 SDTYFGYLGTD
+582 SDTYFGYLGD
-593 KGAQLKK
+593 VKGAALKQL
-600 HFTDIKNIKEN
+600 FVDIKNINEN
-611 PAKDAKAKADALKT
+611 PAMDADAKANGLKIKYKAVQDALKD
-625 AYTAVQGLLKEGSV
+625 
-639 GGDLNAADDAV
+639 GG
-650 AHDNLTAFATGNTIL
+650 TEATTNTIL
-665 KAQNYSDQLDAVDY
+665 KAQNYQDQLDAVDY
-679 LLHANADQA
+679 SLHAEAVKPDDQHPDA
-688 KKQRWDDHTFKLAD
+688 GKKKRWNDHTFKLAD
-702 PTDPKTFAPCL
+702 STAFAPCL

-739 SQALTAAIDA
+739 SEALTKAIAAA
-749 AKDTD
+749 ANTD
-754 PMKFATYLDAKFV
+754 PMKFATYLAPKFV
-767 GADTQFYK
+767 GTDTQFYK

>member
-35 ADQVDEYNSSVP
+35 ADEYDSSVP

-128 GIKVSDKDKSPT
+128 GLKVSDKDLSP
-140 ALKALNKAQRKT
+140 KQIKEHNKNKRKT
-152 NKETNTTLTVWI
+152 NKDANTTLTVWI

-257 GKTPIF
+257 EKTPIF

-301 AALRGAGVGVVTRV
+301 AALRGAGVGIVTRV

-332 NGRVDDHGNKVAS
+332 NANNAKHTV
-345 NITLATGWGYQDAMS
+345 TLATGWGYQDAMS

-393 DLRIQKGTI
+393 DKRIQNGTI

-444 VSHMWFHNADLE
+444 VSHMWFHNAKLA
-456 HKDAAQETVYFN
+456 HKTDAQETVYFN

-481 YTTLKDVMNK
+481 YTTLKDVMNT
-491 ALKDVQKDT
+491 ALPGVQDNI

-533 DGHSADPGHDE
+533 DGHSANPGHDE
-544 QLALKAKYKELKA
+544 VLALKAKYKELDTRLK
-557 RAVAFQKLLKADLTE
+557 AFQKLLNAAVTP

-593 KGAQLKK
+593 KGAELKK
-600 HFTDIKNIKEN
+600 HFTNIKNIKEN
-611 PAKDAKAKADALKT
+611 PAKLPNVKDQELNAE
-625 AYTAVQGLLKEGSV
+625 YTAVHGLLKD
-639 GGDLNAADDAV
+639 GGTDAA
-650 AHDNLTAFATGNTIL
+650 NNTIL
-665 KAQNYSDQLDAVDY
+665 KAQNYQDQLDAVDY
-679 LLHANADQA
+679 SLHDYGKEPHVDQA
-688 KKQRWDDHTFKLAD
+688 KKARWDKFTFKLAD
-702 PTDPKTFAPCL
+702 TTTFAPCL

-728 VKPTTAQVTAA
+728 VKPTTDQVTAA
-739 SQALTAAIDA
+739 KTALDGAIAAA
-749 AKDTD
+749 ANTD

-767 GADTQFYK
+767 GADTQFYN

>member
-21 AAVSAALFAAQPAH
+21 AAVSAALFAAQPAQ
-35 ADQVDEYNSSVP
+35 ADDYDSSVP

-61 TNAKIVSKYIADQ
+61 TNAKIVSKYIEDQ
-74 GANYDK
+74 GVSYDR
-80 KNVILVTKDLYHDA
+80 KNVVLVTKDLYHDA

-128 GIKVSDKDKSPT
+128 GLLVSKEDKSP
-140 ALKALNKAQRKT
+140 ADIKKANKATRQA
-152 NKETNTTLTVWI
+152 NKDTNTTLTVWI

-181 LTQHTGVK
+181 LTKHTGVK

-216 AKLADN
+216 AALADN
-222 KKEFAGNAA
+222 KKEFAGNAEA
-231 VEYKTCYVATSADYF
+231 QYKTCYVATSADYF

-280 KDGYNAV
+280 KDGYNSV
-287 AIVGGPNAVDPSVD
+287 TIVGGPNAVDSSVD
-301 AALRGAGVGVVTRV
+301 AALRGVGVGSVTRV

-332 NGRVDDHGNKVAS
+332 NAGKNK
-345 NITLATGWGYQDAMS
+345 ITLATGWGYQDAMS
-360 AAPLAAKAG
+360 AAPLAAKTG
-369 SPVLIA
+369 NPVLIA

-382 ALDVIKAMKDK
+382 ALDVVKAIKDK
-393 DLRIQKGTI
+393 DKSIESGTI

-417 EDAISDLKVTLT
+417 EDAISDLKVTLL
-429 DADGKVMNAG
+429 D
-439 EDGDP
+439 EDGNVINQGGPEDKT
-444 VSHMWFHNADLE
+444 SHMWFHNADLA
-456 HKDAAQETVYFN
+456 HTTTAQETVYFN

-523 NGQKFAGVAG
+523 TGQQFKGVAG

-544 QLALKAKYKELKA
+544 KLALKAKYKELKT

-582 SDTYFGYLGTD
+582 SDTYFKYLGDD

-600 HFTDIKNIKEN
+600 CFINIKNINEN
-611 PAKDAKAKADALKT
+611 VEKKAETKAADLKRE
-625 AYTAVQGLLKEGSV
+625 YTAVHELLKDGGV
-639 GGDLNAADDAV
+639 GDDLNASDATV
-650 AHDNLTAFATGNTIL
+650 ANTNLKAFAEANTIL
-665 KAQNYSDQLDAVDY
+665 KAQKYKDQLDAVDY
-679 LLHANADQA
+679 SLHANADQA
-688 KKQRWDDHTFKLAD
+688 KKALWDKFTFKLAE
-702 PTDPKTFAPCL
+702 PATAFAPCL

-728 VKPTTAQVTAA
+728 VKPTTDQVN
-739 SQALTAAIDA
+739 A
-749 AKDTD
+749 AKTALDGAIAAAANTD

>member
-35 ADQVDEYNSSVP
+35 ADEYDSSVP

-74 GANYDK
+74 GTNYDK

-128 GIKVSDKDKSPT
+128 GLKVSDKDLSP
-140 ALKALNKAQRKT
+140 KQIKEHNKNKRKT
-152 NKETNTTLTVWI
+152 NKDANTTLTVWI

-257 GKTPIF
+257 EKTPIF

-301 AALRGAGVGVVTRV
+301 AALRGAGVGIVTRV

-332 NGRVDDHGNKVAS
+332 NANNAKHTV
-345 NITLATGWGYQDAMS
+345 TLATGWGYQDAMS

-393 DLRIQKGTI
+393 DKRIQNGTI

-444 VSHMWFHNADLE
+444 VSHMWFHNAKLA
-456 HKDAAQETVYFN
+456 HKTDAQETVYFN

-481 YTTLKDVMNK
+481 YTTLKDVMNT
-491 ALKDVQKDT
+491 ALPGVQDNI

-533 DGHSADPGHDE
+533 DGHSANPGHDE
-544 QLALKAKYKELKA
+544 VLALKAKYKELDTRLK
-557 RAVAFQKLLKADLTE
+557 AFQKLLNAAVTP

-593 KGAQLKK
+593 KGAELKK
-600 HFTDIKNIKEN
+600 HFTNIKNIKEN
-611 PAKDAKAKADALKT
+611 PAKLPNVKDQELNAE
-625 AYTAVQGLLKEGSV
+625 YTAVHGLLKD
-639 GGDLNAADDAV
+639 GGTDAA
-650 AHDNLTAFATGNTIL
+650 NNTIL
-665 KAQNYSDQLDAVDY
+665 KAQNYQDQLDAVDY
-679 LLHANADQA
+679 SLHDYGKEPHVDQA
-688 KKQRWDDHTFKLAD
+688 KKARWDKFTFKLAD
-702 PTDPKTFAPCL
+702 TTTFAPCL

-728 VKPTTAQVTAA
+728 VKPTTDQVTAA
-739 SQALTAAIDA
+739 KTALDGAIAAA
-749 AKDTD
+749 ANTD

>member
-21 AAVSAALFAAQPAH
+21 AAVSAALFAAQPAQ
-35 ADQVDEYNSSVP
+35 ADEYDSSVP
-47 VGNFSRIAGATALD
+47 VGNFSRIAGASALD
-61 TNAKIVSKYIADQ
+61 TNAKIVSKYVKDYA
-74 GANYDK
+74 ANYDK

-99 LAGQLNC
+99 LAGQLDC

-128 GIKVSDKDKSPT
+128 GLKVSDKDMSP
-140 ALKALNKAQRKT
+140 KQIKEHNKATRKA
-152 NKETNTTLTVWI
+152 NKDTNTTLTVWI

-181 LTQHTGVK
+181 LSKHTGVK

-216 AKLADN
+216 AQKADS
-222 KKEFAGNAA
+222 KKDFAGNAA

-280 KDGYNAV
+280 KDGYNSV
-287 AIVGGPNAVDPSVD
+287 TIVGGPNAVDSSVD
-301 AALRGAGVGVVTRV
+301 AALRNAGVGSVTRV

-332 NGRVDDHGNKVAS
+332 NAGKNK
-345 NITLATGWGYQDAMS
+345 ITLATGWGYQDAMS
-360 AAPLAAKAG
+360 AAPLAAKTG
-369 SPVLIA
+369 NPVLIA

-382 ALDVIKAMKDK
+382 ALDVVKAIKDK
-393 DLRIQKGTI
+393 DKSIESGTI

-417 EDAISDLKVTLT
+417 EDAISDLKVTLL
-429 DADGKVMNAG
+429 DADGNVMNAG

-444 VSHMWFHNADLE
+444 VSHMWFHNAALK
-456 HKDAAQETVYFN
+456 HTAGNQETVYFN

-481 YTTLKDVMNK
+481 YTTLKDVMNE

-523 NGQKFAGVAG
+523 TGQQFKGVAG

-544 QLALKAKYKELKA
+544 QLALKAKYKELKT

-582 SDTYFGYLGTD
+582 SDTYFKYLGDD
-593 KGAQLKK
+593 KGAQLKNR
-600 HFTDIKNIKEN
+600 FINIKNINEN
-611 PAKDAKAKADALKT
+611 VEKKAETKAADLKRE
-625 AYTAVQGLLKEGSV
+625 YTAVHELLKDGGV
-639 GGDLNAADDAV
+639 GDDLNAADADV
-650 AHDNLTAFATGNTIL
+650 ANTNLKNFAEANTIL
-665 KAQNYSDQLDAVDY
+665 KAQKYKDQLDAVDY
-679 LLHANADQA
+679 SLHANADQA
-688 KKQRWDDHTFKLAD
+688 KKALWDKFTFKLAE
-702 PTDPKTFAPCL
+702 PATAFAPCL

-728 VKPTTAQVTAA
+728 VKPTTDQVN
-739 SQALTAAIDA
+739 A
-749 AKDTD
+749 AKTALDGAIAAAANTD

>member
-21 AAVSAALFAAQPAH
+21 AAVSAAVFAAQPAQ
-35 ADQVDEYNSSVP
+35 ADEYDSSVP

-61 TNAKIVSKYIADQ
+61 TNAKIVSKYIEAY
-74 GANYDK
+74 GANYDRQ
-80 KNVILVTKDLYHDA
+80 NVILVTKDLYHDA

-128 GIKVSDKDKSPT
+128 NLKVSDKDMSPKQIKEWNNT
-140 ALKALNKAQRKT
+140 KRKENKD
-152 NKETNTTLTVWI
+152 TNTTLTVWI

-181 LTQHTGVK
+181 LTKRTGVK

-203 SLKVAETIESLKK
+203 SLRVAETIESLKK
-216 AKLADN
+216 AQKADN
-222 KKEFAGNAA
+222 KKDFAGNAA

-246 DALSISSMADA
+246 DALSIFSMADA
-257 GKTPIF
+257 EKTPIF

-280 KDGYNAV
+280 KDGYNTV
-287 AIVGGPNAVDPSVD
+287 TIVGGPNAVDSSVD
-301 AALRGAGVGVVTRV
+301 AALRNAGVGSVTRV

-332 NGRVDDHGNKVAS
+332 NAGQQK
-345 NITLATGWGYQDAMS
+345 ITLATGWGYQDAMS
-360 AAPLAAKAG
+360 AAPLAAKTG
-369 SPVLIA
+369 NPVLIA

-382 ALDVIKAMKDK
+382 ALDVVKAIKDK
-393 DLRIQKGTI
+393 DKSIESGTI

-417 EDAISDLKVTLT
+417 EDAISDLKVTLL
-429 DADGKVMNAG
+429 DADGNVMNAG

-444 VSHMWFHNADLE
+444 VSHMWFRNKDLK
-456 HKDAAQETVYFN
+456 HTDTAQETVYFN

-481 YTTLKDVMNK
+481 YTTLKDVMEK

-515 SFNGYLLE
+515 SFNGYLLD
-523 NGQKFAGVAG
+523 NALQFKGVAG
-533 DGHSADPGHDE
+533 DGHSANPGHDE
-544 QLALKAKYKELKA
+544 QLALRAKYKELDTRLK
-557 RAVAFQKLLKADLTE
+557 AFQKLLTAEVKPE
-572 QLYAQLDAFN
+572 LYAQLDAFN
-582 SDTYFGYLGTD
+582 SDTYFGYLGD
-593 KGAQLKK
+593 VKSAALKQL
-600 HFTDIKNIKEN
+600 FVDIKNINEN
-611 PAKDAKAKADALKT
+611 PAMDADAKANGLKIKYKAVQDALKD
-625 AYTAVQGLLKEGSV
+625 
-639 GGDLNAADDAV
+639 GG
-650 AHDNLTAFATGNTIL
+650 TEATTNTIL
-665 KAQNYSDQLDAVDY
+665 KAQNYQDQLDAVDY
-679 LLHANADQA
+679 SLHAEAVKPDDQHPDA
-688 KKQRWDDHTFKLAD
+688 GKKKRWNDHTFKLAD
-702 PTDPKTFAPCL
+702 STAFAPCL

-739 SQALTAAIDA
+739 SEALTKAIAAA
-749 AKDTD
+749 ANTD
-754 PMKFATYLDAKFV
+754 PMKFATYLAPKFV
-767 GADTQFYK
+767 GTDTQFYK

>member
-21 AAVSAALFAAQPAH
+21 AAVSAALFAAQPAQ
-35 ADQVDEYNSSVP
+35 ADEYDSSVP
-47 VGNFSRIAGATALD
+47 VGNFSRIAGASALD
-61 TNAKIVSKYIADQ
+61 TNAKIVSKYVKDYA
-74 GANYDK
+74 AYDK

-99 LAGQLNC
+99 LAGQLDC

-128 GIKVSDKDKSPT
+128 GLKVSDKDMSP
-140 ALKALNKAQRKT
+140 KQIKEHNKATRKA
-152 NKETNTTLTVWI
+152 NKDTNTTLTVWI

-181 LTQHTGVK
+181 LTKHTGVK

-216 AKLADN
+216 AALADN
-222 KKEFAGNAA
+222 KKEFAGNAEA
-231 VEYKTCYVATSADYF
+231 QYKTCYVATSADYF

-280 KDGYNAV
+280 KDGYNSV
-287 AIVGGPNAVDPSVD
+287 TIVGGPNAVDSSVD
-301 AALRGAGVGVVTRV
+301 AALRGVGVGSVTRV

-332 NGRVDDHGNKVAS
+332 NAGKNK
-345 NITLATGWGYQDAMS
+345 ITLATGWGYQDAMS
-360 AAPLAAKAG
+360 AAPLAAKTG
-369 SPVLIA
+369 NPVLIA

-382 ALDVIKAMKDK
+382 ALDVVKAIKDK
-393 DLRIQKGTI
+393 DKSIESGTI

-417 EDAISDLKVTLT
+417 EDAISDLKVTLL
-429 DADGKVMNAG
+429 DADGNVMNAG

-444 VSHMWFHNADLE
+444 VSHMWFHNAALK
-456 HKDAAQETVYFN
+456 HTAGNQETVYFN

-481 YTTLKDVMNK
+481 YTTLKDVMNE

-523 NGQKFAGVAG
+523 NGLQFKGVAG

-544 QLALKAKYKELKA
+544 QLALKAKYKELDTRLK
-557 RAVAFQKLLKADLTE
+557 AFQKLLTAEVTP

-582 SDTYFGYLGTD
+582 SDTYFGYLGDD
-593 KGAQLKK
+593 KGAQLKT
-600 HFTDIKNIKEN
+600 HFINIKNIKEN
-611 PAKDAKAKADALKT
+611 AEKVAAKKAEELKT
-625 AYTAVQGLLKEGSV
+625 EYIEVQKLLKD
-639 GGDLNAADDAV
+639 GGTEADQ
-650 AHDNLTAFATGNTIL
+650 NTIL
-665 KAQNYSDQLDAVDY
+665 KAQKYQDQLDAVDY
-679 LLHANADQA
+679 SLHNNADQG
-688 KKQRWDDHTFKLAD
+688 KKARWDAHTFKLEAS
-702 PTDPKTFAPCL
+702 TAFAPCL

-739 SQALTAAIDA
+739 SEALTKAIDA
-749 AKDTD
+749 AKGTD
-754 PMKFATYLDAKFV
+754 PMKFATYLADKFV
-767 GADTQFYK
+767 GNDTQFYK
-775 ATDKA
+775 STDKA

>member
-35 ADQVDEYNSSVP
+35 ADEYDSSVP

-74 GANYDK
+74 GTNYDK

-128 GIKVSDKDKSPT
+128 GLKVSDKGMNPVQ
-140 ALKALNKAQRKT
+140 LKQHNKDTRKA
-152 NKETNTTLTVWI
+152 NKDANTTLTVWI

-257 GKTPIF
+257 EKTPIF

-301 AALRGAGVGVVTRV
+301 AALRGAGVGIVTRV

-332 NGRVDDHGNKVAS
+332 NANNAKHTV
-345 NITLATGWGYQDAMS
+345 TLATGWGYQDAMS

-393 DLRIQKGTI
+393 DKRIQNGTI

-444 VSHMWFHNADLE
+444 VSHMWFHNAKLA
-456 HKDAAQETVYFN
+456 HKTDAQETVYFN

-481 YTTLKDVMNK
+481 YTTLKDVMNT
-491 ALKDVQKDT
+491 ALPGVQDNI

-533 DGHSADPGHDE
+533 DGHSANPGHDE
-544 QLALKAKYKELKA
+544 VLALKAKYKELDTRLK
-557 RAVAFQKLLKADLTE
+557 AFQKLLNAAVTP

-593 KGAQLKK
+593 KGAELKK
-600 HFTDIKNIKEN
+600 HFTNIKNIKEN
-611 PAKDAKAKADALKT
+611 PAKLPNVKDQELNAE
-625 AYTAVQGLLKEGSV
+625 YTAVHGLLKD
-639 GGDLNAADDAV
+639 GGTDAA
-650 AHDNLTAFATGNTIL
+650 NNTIL
-665 KAQNYSDQLDAVDY
+665 KAQNYQDQLDAVDY
-679 LLHANADQA
+679 SLHDYGKEPNVDQA
-688 KKQRWDDHTFKLAD
+688 KKARWDKFTFKLAD
-702 PTDPKTFAPCL
+702 TTTFAPCL

-728 VKPTTAQVTAA
+728 VKPTTDQVTAA
-739 SQALTAAIDA
+739 KTALDGAIAAA
-749 AKDTD
+749 ANTD